1 MAFEE
6 LDTAPLTAAVDPADV
21 PARTAREL
29 GSDLGGWLVVNV
41 LLWLV
46 LGLVAVGLSFLPPR
60 PWWAA
65 APAGLGAVVSLGL
78 LVSAL
83 RPRAEHRA
91 RPVRLARFA
100 AANDMTYTPRPGQPA
115 EGPGLVLG
123 TGTGRHTRDLVEIA
137 VPREIQLGRQ
147 HYFAGR
153 GNAEARAWSYATT
166 PLTGPGAA
174 GLPHLVLTA
183 RGRWNDA
190 ALPGSSD
197 SSLGTPGLSGPGA
210 AAYLVRGP
218 IGQAPWIERVLD
230 VTLFRP
236 DVLARLTERPV
247 HVEVVDRRLYLYVH
261 GPLVTLDPDTWR
273 WILPLVVDVATALEA
288 APVS

>member
-1 MAFEE
+1 MAFEG
-6 LDTAPLTAAVDPADV
+6 LDTAPLTGAVDTSDV

-29 GSDLGGWLVVNV
+29 GSDLGGWLVVNL

-46 LGLVAVGLSFLPPR
+46 LGLVAVGLSFVPPR

-65 APAGLGAVVSLGL
+65 APVGLGAAVSLGL

-100 AANDMTYTPRPGQPA
+100 AANDMTYTARPGQAA

-123 TGTGRHTRDLVEIA
+123 IGTGRHTRDLIEIL
-137 VPREIQLGRQ
+137 VPREIELGRQ

-183 RGRWNDA
+183 RGRWSDA

-197 SSLGTPGLSGPGA
+197 SALGTPELGGPGA

-218 IGQAPWIERVLD
+218 VGQAARIERVLD
-230 VTLFRP
+230 ATLFRP

-247 HVEVVDRRLYLYVH
+247 HVEVVDRRLYLYVS